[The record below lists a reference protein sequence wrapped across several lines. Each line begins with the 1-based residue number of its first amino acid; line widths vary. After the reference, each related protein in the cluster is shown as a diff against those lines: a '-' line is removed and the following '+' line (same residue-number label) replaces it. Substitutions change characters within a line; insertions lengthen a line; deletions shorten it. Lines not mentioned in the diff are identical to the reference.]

1 MKCLSANL
9 LATSDFPQASF
20 GGVELH
26 VSPLSADFMFW
37 DFAKTASNHSL
48 RMDWVT
54 GFIPYGARWRSL
66 RRGLHAH
73 LHPAASKAY
82 RPLEQRAVHH
92 LLRNLLQSP
101 EMFAQ
106 HLRQ

>member
-1 MKCLSANL
+1 MRRGELLNLALSDC
-9 LATSDFPQASF
+9 SQAFF
-20 GGVELH
+20 GSIELH
-26 VSPLSADFMFW
+26 VSPLSAYVCFW
-37 DFAKTASNHSL
+37 SFAKTASNGSL

-73 LHPAASKAY
+73 FHPAASKAY
-82 RPLEQRAVHH
+82 HPLEQLAVHH

-101 EMFAQ
+101 ESFAQ